1 MDKIAEIKAWLQG
14 PRNYD
19 EGVALYERYGLNRM
33 LRRKFAIERTA
44 FIRDML
50 VEELR
55 KIAGIT
61 TTELAR
67 LPRRAARAVA
77 VVPSKPRQQAPA
89 EVKEKLRFRERFPFL
104 NAPDCPDE
112 VKVMVADMFTAYG
125 AYHDAFSRLQELPD
139 DANGAKEAQAIV
151 ENYLADR
158 QMWEALEY
166 FKAHNAL
173 PQEEVKASDDGD
185 TVALMTDMEL
195 ADGLRNARSNV
206 SKKKAALK
214 KADTDEARA
223 ALLRWEQR
231 RDLLEAETQARKKK

>member
-61 TTELAR
+61 TAELAR
-67 LPRRAARAVA
+67 MPRRAAKAVA
-77 VVPSKPRQQAPA
+77 VAPSKTRQQAPA

-104 NAPDCPDE
+104 NAPNCPDE
-112 VKVMVADMFTAYG
+112 VKVLVADMFTAYG

-139 DANGAKEAQAIV
+139 DAQGAKEAQTIV

-166 FKAHNAL
+166 FKEHNAL
-173 PQEEVKASDDGD
+173 PQEEAKAPNDDNI
-185 TVALMTDMEL
+185 ALMGDLEL
-195 ADGLRNARSNV
+195 MLELRNARSNV

-231 RDLLEAETQARKKK
+231 RDLLETETQARKKK